1 MGECRSSISGVCCSV
16 ESCKYHSMGN
26 ACTATHI
33 DVKDEK
39 ASAKKDTFCGT
50 YRPSDNG
57 CCV

>member
-1 MGECRSSISGVCCSV
+1 
-16 ESCKYHSMGN
+16 MGN
-26 ACTATHI
+26 ACTASHI